1 MTQNILIKN
10 NRNYFYKKETE
21 MNSTINQTRMNNSR
35 PSFNGFSQKAQQYVS
50 EQNISKLIEKGK
62 ISLGD
67 FAYLKAHKLE
77 IDVIQGDSRGII
89 EGKGLH
95 IRNPY
100 SGSTAEASE
109 ANYNNSP
116 IDIKLTPIKEKF
128 ISCEFKN
135 IEETLGDALK
145 KAVKFFKRFDKIDLE
160 KANYYEENGKV
171 IDNLKMNR
179 AIAYSMHQD
188 LLRDVFTNDRAA
200 TRYYS
205 KNDSYEPV
213 AKLDKKLSRFH
224 NDEYFENKQKKL
236 FSKWVS

>member
-1 MTQNILIKN
+1 
-10 NRNYFYKKETE
+10 
-21 MNSTINQTRMNNSR
+21 MNSTINQARMNNSR
-35 PSFNGFSQKAQQYVS
+35 PSFNGFSQKAQQYVN
-50 EQNISKLIEKGK
+50 EQNVSKLIEKGK
-62 ISLGD
+62 ITLGD
-67 FAYLKAHKLE
+67 FAYLKTHKLE
-77 IDVIQGDSRGII
+77 IDVIQGDSRGMI

-100 SGSTAEASE
+100 AGSTAEASE
-109 ANYNNSP
+109 ANYYDSP
-116 IDIKLTPIKEKF
+116 VDVKLTPIKEKF